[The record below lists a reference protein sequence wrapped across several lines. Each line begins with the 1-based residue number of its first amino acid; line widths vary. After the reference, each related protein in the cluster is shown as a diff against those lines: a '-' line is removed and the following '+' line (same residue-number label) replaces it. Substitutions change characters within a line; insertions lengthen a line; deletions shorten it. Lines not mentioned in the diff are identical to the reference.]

1 MRLGKDLKT
10 GIGEGRVLILSPF
23 EGMGRRP
30 TAQASVHRN
39 QFVGTLAAAA
49 FVAYAD
55 PGGKTEALSR
65 GFLRAGRSIFT
76 FETQYNK
83 SILEIGAKPVDTKL
97 LALWAG
103 PLNALAVD
111 TQ

>member
-1 MRLGKDLKT
+1 LGKDLKT

-23 EGMGRRP
+23 EEKSRRP

-39 QFVGTLAAAA
+39 RFVGTLASAA

-55 PGGKTEALSR
+55 PGGKTETFAKDFMGMAKPL
-65 GFLRAGRSIFT
+65 FT
-76 FETQYNK
+76 FETPYNK
-83 SILEIGAKPVDTKL
+83 PIIEIGAKPVDPKM
-97 LALWAG
+97 LAQWAG
-103 PLNALAVD
+103 SLNALAVD